1 MLSEFPGELQAMM
14 MYVAHERCRDD
25 CTVVIAATSI
35 ADALHGVHT
44 QLHHSACT
52 AACCPP
58 ARLSSQLLPL
68 TTRAIQMEQ
77 AALLYQKDNE
87 IKDLNLLAV

>member
-1 MLSEFPGELQAMM
+1 M
-14 MYVAHERCRDD
+14 RCMG
-25 CTVVIAATSI
+25 CIHSFIIQHA
-35 ADALHGVHT
+35 
-44 QLHHSACT
+44 QLHVA
-52 AACCPP
+52 PP